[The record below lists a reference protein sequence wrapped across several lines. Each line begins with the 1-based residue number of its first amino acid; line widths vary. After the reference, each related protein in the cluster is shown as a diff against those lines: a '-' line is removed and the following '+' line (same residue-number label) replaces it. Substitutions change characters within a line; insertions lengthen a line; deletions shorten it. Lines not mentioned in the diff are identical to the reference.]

1 MIKIKS
7 SLSVLILTLF
17 SSLVYANNDKGFLEY
32 KKEDA
37 SPKVVVKQ
45 EINAELE
52 MRLRK
57 LEEQNKRLTD
67 LLSKG
72 QQQQVIVEEPKEEL
86 EEKII
91 EEETTTEITLQEKA
105 RLDAFDYDNFNVSGE
120 AANYYIL
127 KDSQNRRK
135 IVYKNEV
142 ELFNSKVKITNKKLA
157 SDKDSKLRE
166 N

>member
-37 SPKVVVKQ
+37 NKNVVVKQ

-57 LEEQNKRLTD
+57 LEEQNKRLTE
-67 LLSKG
+67 LLSENQKN
-72 QQQQVIVEEPKEEL
+72 QIIVEQPKEE
-86 EEKII
+86 EIEKEP
-91 EEETTTEITLQEKA
+91 EEEISTEITLQEKA
-105 RLDAFDYDNFNVSGE
+105 RLDAFDYSNFSVSAE

-135 IVYKNEV
+135 IIYKNEV
-142 ELFNSKVKITNKKLA
+142 ELFNSKVKIENKLK
-157 SDKDSKLRE
+157 SDKDSKLKE
-166 N
+166 K

>member
-1 MIKIKS
+1 MIKIKR

-32 KKEDA
+32 KEENTNKN
-37 SPKVVVKQ
+37 VIVKQ

-57 LEEQNKRLTD
+57 LEEQNKRLAE
-67 LLSKG
+67 LLSKE
-72 QQQQVIVEEPKEEL
+72 QQKQIIIDPPKDNLEKLQEEIP
-86 EEKII
+86 
-91 EEETTTEITLQEKA
+91 TEITLQEKA
-105 RLDAFDYDNFNVSGE
+105 RIDAFDYNNFNVSAE

-142 ELFNSKVKITNKKLA
+142 DVFNSKVKIQKKLTT
-157 SDKDSKLRE
+157 DNKNSKLKGK
-166 N
+166 

>member
-7 SLSVLILTLF
+7 SLSVIILTLF

-32 KKEDA
+32 KKEEA
-37 SPKVVVKQ
+37 NKNIVVKQ

-67 LLSKG
+67 LLTEG
-72 QQQQVIVEEPKEEL
+72 QQKQVIIEEPKEEIIK
-86 EEKII
+86 EEV
-91 EEETTTEITLQEKA
+91 EETNTSITLQEKA
-105 RLDAFDYDNFNVSGE
+105 RLDAFDYNNFIVSGE
-120 AANYYIL
+120 ADNYYIL

-142 ELFNSKVKITNKKLA
+142 EVFNSKVKIKNKLA
-157 SDKDSKLRE
+157 SDKNSKLRE
-166 N
+166 E

>member
-1 MIKIKS
+1 MIKIKR

-32 KKEDA
+32 KEENTNKN
-37 SPKVVVKQ
+37 VIVKQ

-57 LEEQNKRLTD
+57 LEEQNKRLAE
-67 LLSKG
+67 LLSKE
-72 QQQQVIVEEPKEEL
+72 QQDQIIIEPPKENL
-86 EEKII
+86 EKLQ
-91 EEETTTEITLQEKA
+91 EEIPTEITLQEKA
-105 RLDAFDYDNFNVSGE
+105 RIDAFDYNNFNVSAE

-142 ELFNSKVKITNKKLA
+142 DVFNSKVKIQKKLTT
-157 SDKDSKLRE
+157 DNKNSKLKGK
-166 N
+166 

>member
-7 SLSVLILTLF
+7 SLSVIILTLF

-32 KKEDA
+32 KKEEA
-37 SPKVVVKQ
+37 NKNIVVKQ

-67 LLSKG
+67 LLTEG
-72 QQQQVIVEEPKEEL
+72 QQKQVIIEEPKEEIIK
-86 EEKII
+86 EEV
-91 EEETTTEITLQEKA
+91 EETNTSITLQEKA
-105 RLDAFDYDNFNVSGE
+105 RLDAFDYNNFIVSGE

-142 ELFNSKVKITNKKLA
+142 EVFNSKVKITNKLA
-157 SDKDSKLRE
+157 SDKNSKLRE
-166 N
+166 E

>member
-1 MIKIKS
+1 MIKIKR

-32 KKEDA
+32 KEENNNKN
-37 SPKVVVKQ
+37 VIVKQ

-57 LEEQNKRLTD
+57 LEEQNKRLAE
-67 LLSKG
+67 LLSKE
-72 QQQQVIVEEPKEEL
+72 QQEKVIIEPPKEDL
-86 EEKII
+86 EKLQ
-91 EEETTTEITLQEKA
+91 EEIPTEITLQEKA
-105 RLDAFDYDNFNVSGE
+105 RIDAFDYTNFNVSAE

-142 ELFNSKVKITNKKLA
+142 DVFNSKVKIQKKITTDNKN
-157 SDKDSKLRE
+157 SKLKGK
-166 N
+166 